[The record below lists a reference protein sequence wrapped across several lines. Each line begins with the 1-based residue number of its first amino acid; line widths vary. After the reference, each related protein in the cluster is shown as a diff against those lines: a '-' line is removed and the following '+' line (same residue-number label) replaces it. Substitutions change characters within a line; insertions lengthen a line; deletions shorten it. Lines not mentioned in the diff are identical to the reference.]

1 MQKGEQS
8 CSLNPGILPMKTL
21 RCLFIVIAAA
31 YATAL
36 YGEEKAITV
45 DFTPRI
51 LSKYVDADGAVFYD
65 GAVAQADL
73 TVSVSNGLYLN
84 VWQSRGLRGHR
95 DGQVLN
101 ETDYHIGWAGEVG
114 GLTIDVSGGY
124 YDLAPIMKDARNAI
138 RSFAVEL
145 RPSGERPFTPFVS
158 VESYHMR
165 SDADFEGGTRTRL
178 GVEFSLT
185 VSKVS
190 IEQVLEV
197 CYEDGA
203 FGYGKAAVGI
213 YNADVTWSVGK
224 MKLILTSLALY
235 HPFVKHN
242 GQKNELVVGLGARW
256 SF

>member
-1 MQKGEQS
+1 
-8 CSLNPGILPMKTL
+8 MKTL
-21 RCLFIVIAAA
+21 RGLFIVIAAA
-31 YATAL
+31 CATAL

-51 LSKYVDADGAVFYD
+51 LSKYVDADGAVFY
-65 GAVAQADL
+65 GGLVAQADL
-73 TVSVSNGLYLN
+73 TISSKNGLYLTI
-84 VWQSRGLRGHR
+84 WQSHGLRGHR
-95 DGQVLN
+95 LDQVLD
-101 ETDYHIGWAGEVG
+101 ETDYHLGWAGELGDIAV
-114 GLTIDVSGGY
+114 DVSGSY
-124 YDLAPIMKDARNAI
+124 YDLSPIMKDTRNAI

-145 RPSGERPFTPFVS
+145 RPSGEHPFTPFVS
-158 VESYHMR
+158 FESYHMR
-165 SDADFEGGTRTRL
+165 SDADYEGGTRTRL

-203 FGYGKAAVGI
+203 FGYGKATIGI

-224 MKLILTSLALY
+224 VKLILPSLALY
-235 HPFVKHN
+235 RPFVKHN
-242 GQKNELVVGLGARW
+242 GQKTELVVGMGARW